1 MLTEQKCTLLF
12 HFANEIEITCLI
24 SLVSKDLTKVSALM
38 DSTQCPSID
47 EAVGAVVRVGSC
59 AS

>member
-1 MLTEQKCTLLF
+1 MF
-12 HFANEIEITCLI
+12 DFAF
-24 SLVSKDLTKVSALM
+24 SSKDLTKVSALM